1 MSPTVRQKL
10 ERLIELVGRRRQW
23 QEVIDAL
30 RGMRDWVLT
39 TEHILSGAW
48 ATSQEPLSNATVN
61 QRLDQWCATLAQ
73 LQATGPLTEEQRRCL
88 AHFLQ
93 ITHNLRA
100 HLVLCYDHPD
110 FPRTNNDM
118 EGYIRSI
125 KTRYRRISGRKNW
138 NSYLLRYGRSVA
150 YYDCLQREG
159 LPSLR
164 HDSSES
170 VTTNGKRLVCTAV
183 PSNGPNSRCGAF
195 ATNASPTCAPCSSV
209 GPTPLLGRLHCTH
222 GFFCKA

>member
-23 QEVIDAL
+23 QDVIDAL

-159 LPSLR
+159 
-164 HDSSES
+164 HAVFEA
-170 VTTNGKRLVCTAV
+170 RLQRVSHHQWQA
-183 PSNGPNSRCGAF
+183 A
-195 ATNASPTCAPCSSV
+195 
-209 GPTPLLGRLHCTH
+209 RLHCRAQQRTQLQMWRFRH
-222 GFFCKA
+222 KREPYLRSLELRWTQTTSGTPSLH